1 MRKRKRKGRWRSC
14 ENSGK
19 WIQCGAL
26 QTTQRMLLKEISAVG
41 RVRTGEEMAL
51 TTDLEKQVHKTDVS
65 KPVTSFRKSPVR
77 SMCTR
82 GKERGE
88 EGRGK
93 RKRGNWRSR
102 ERKREGKEKGE
113 RNKLQGY
120 KRRDQQE
127 GSVALLPLVTK
138 PGSLSSIP
146 EKMI

>member
-1 MRKRKRKGRWRSC
+1 MKNCYQRPRRMRKKKRKGRWRSC

-113 RNKLQGY
+113 RKAKHSEVGMICCFPNGL
-120 KRRDQQE
+120 RRA
-127 GSVALLPLVTK
+127 GSR
-138 PGSLSSIP
+138 S
-146 EKMI
+146 